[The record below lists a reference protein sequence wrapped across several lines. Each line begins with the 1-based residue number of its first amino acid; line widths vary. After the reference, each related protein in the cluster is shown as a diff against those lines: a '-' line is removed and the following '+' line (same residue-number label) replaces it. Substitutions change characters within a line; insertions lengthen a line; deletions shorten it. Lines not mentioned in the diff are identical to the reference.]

1 MIVRPPLHWLRLF
14 FVWHGSVLGK
24 VLGRLLLNFGMAVV
38 AVWLMPQIKMYG
50 LHLSTAPFSLIG
62 IALAIFMG
70 FRNSVSFERFWE
82 GRKLWG
88 GVLIAS
94 RALLRQA
101 QTLSAQ
107 APDSPAIRQLAELL
121 IAFGLALKHQLRR
134 SDLAPDM
141 ARWLPPALA
150 ARISTAQFPCVL
162 LLREMGR
169 WVAQQQRAGHI
180 TELGAMALNRLIDDL
195 TASHGGCERI
205 ASTPIPYAYSV
216 LLHRTVYVY
225 CTLLPFSLT
234 EAAGLLTP
242 LISAFIS
249 YAFIAL
255 DAIASEL
262 EEPFGTEP
270 NDLPLGA
277 LCVALERTLLEQCDA
292 PDLPP
297 AAQPDRYHVLD

>member
-1 MIVRPPLHWLRLF
+1 MIVRPRLHWLRLF
-14 FVWHGSVLGK
+14 FVWHGSVLGQI
-24 VLGRLLLNFGMAVV
+24 LGRLALNFAMAVI
-38 AVWLMPQIKMYG
+38 AVLLMPQLKAYE

-62 IALAIFMG
+62 IALAIFLG

-88 GVLIAS
+88 ATLIAA

-101 QTLSAQ
+101 QTLSGH
-107 APDSPAIRQLAELL
+107 APNSPLIRQLAELL

-141 ARWLPPALA
+141 VRWLAPALA
-150 ARISTAQFPCVL
+150 QRISAAQFPCVL

-169 WVAQQQRAGHI
+169 WVAQQQRAGHVS
-180 TELGAMALNRLIDDL
+180 ELGAMALNRLIDDL

-205 ASTPIPYAYSV
+205 AGTPIPYAYSV

-225 CTLLPFSLT
+225 CTLLPFGLT

-242 LISAFIS
+242 IISVFIS

-270 NDLPLGA
+270 NDLPIGS
-277 LCVALERTLLEQCDA
+277 LCVALERTLLEQCDEA
-292 PDLPP
+292 NLPP